1 MNESDHPM
9 NAMLDFSES
18 NNLSFSTKGS
28 VAMKKILPNNGDFFM
43 HVQAGF
49 GEFSHVMKHEIE
61 HLPNKK

>member
-9 NAMLDFSES
+9 NAKLDFSES

-49 GEFSHVMKHEIE
+49 G
-61 HLPNKK
+61 